1 MTTEIELTADH
12 AEYTEM
18 ERGKEFCKCFS
29 AYLLFCVFCVVCGFL
44 ISP

>member
-18 ERGKEFCKCFS
+18 EQGKNS
-29 AYLLFCVFCVVCGFL
+29 AIAFL
-44 ISP
+44 RHHRPL